1 MRYALCLPAVGRRFA
16 EQREGKM
23 AKRYFL
29 LIGVVGIFLI
39 SVSCAG
45 PSRVEMD
52 YGTSYK
58 LAKFNQTLNPEAE
71 KNLQPVTGFD
81 GAAAKN
87 TLDRYQKDFE
97 KPTPPPTYVLSVGT
111 IGK

>member
-1 MRYALCLPAVGRRFA
+1 MGKACFVLVALVA
-16 EQREGKM
+16 M
-23 AKRYFL
+23 
-29 LIGVVGIFLI
+29 FLI
-39 SVSCAG
+39 SAGCAG
-45 PSRVEMD
+45 PSRLEMD

-58 LAKFNQTLNPEAE
+58 LAKFNQTLNPDAE